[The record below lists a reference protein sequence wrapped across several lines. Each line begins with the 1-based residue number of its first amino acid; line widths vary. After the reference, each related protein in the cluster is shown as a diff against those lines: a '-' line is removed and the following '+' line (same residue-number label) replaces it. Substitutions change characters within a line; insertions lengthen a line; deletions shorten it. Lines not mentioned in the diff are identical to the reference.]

1 MATNK
6 TDKPTCSI
14 SEKKMLTIPEA
25 STLFNVGKTELYT
38 FCGKEGL
45 KCLRFGRGGKKP
57 KILIEPNVLRKYL
70 VERFGDEGYEQ
81 S

>member
-45 KCLRFGRGGKKP
+45 KCLRFGRGRTALLIIILKNDILNGKS
-57 KILIEPNVLRKYL
+57 
-70 VERFGDEGYEQ
+70 GADSG
-81 S
+81 